1 MSHQRPPQVSLS
13 FAAEVEGAMTVD
25 DLIAQ
30 YRSPYSAAPILAL
43 AGLDAVDWSAVSDA
57 YGPATDIPALFR
69 AAVSGNPDH
78 REFAYQLLH
87 QTIWHQ
93 GNVYS
98 ATATAIPFL
107 YNLLEADG
115 PHDKEAIAG
124 LLALIADGQPPFLH
138 CETDPKAE
146 AEWRAILSK
155 AGRSLDAEIVEG
167 HKVAD
172 SIRQQLARRPDLL
185 AFCLQPRPDEE
196 ADGGE

>member
-1 MSHQRPPQVSLS
+1 
-13 FAAEVEGAMTVD
+13 MTVD

-30 YRSPYSAAPILAL
+30 YRSPYSAPPLLAL
-43 AGLDAVDWSAVSDA
+43 AGLDEVDWSAVSDA
-57 YGPATDIPALFR
+57 YGPATGIPALLR
-69 AAVSGNPDH
+69 AAVSDNPDH
-78 REFAYQLLH
+78 REFAYELLY

-107 YNLLEADG
+107 YNLIEADG

-124 LLALIADGQPPFLH
+124 LIVAITDGQPSFSH
-138 CETDPKAE
+138 CETDPQAE
-146 AEWRAILSK
+146 AQWRAILAKS
-155 AGRSLDAEIVEG
+155 GRSLDAEIAEG
-167 HKVAD
+167 HKVAEA
-172 SIRQQLARRPDLL
+172 IRQQLACRPDLL